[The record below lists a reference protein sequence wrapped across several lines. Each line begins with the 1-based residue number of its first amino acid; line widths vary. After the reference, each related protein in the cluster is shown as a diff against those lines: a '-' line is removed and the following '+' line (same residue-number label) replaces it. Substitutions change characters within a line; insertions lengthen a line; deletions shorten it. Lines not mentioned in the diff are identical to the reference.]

1 MTLCGLSEEWA
12 EALLWK
18 PELTLGA
25 NNRMARAKG
34 DIKPTYGSTSG
45 SRPRAPTRD
54 ELEAHRKLHRPGSTI
69 SDVILGGQDGIVNV
83 LGVVLGVAA
92 ASGDSRIIIAA
103 ALATTFAES
112 LSMAAVAYT
121 STLADRDFYEGQV
134 EREKEHIRKFASIER
149 EEIRQIYQAK
159 GFAGKQLDEI
169 VDTITSDEERW
180 VDVMMAEELK
190 VSPVERRGLLKTAII
205 VGLAAVI
212 GSLIPVA
219 PFFGLSVWMATWGSI
234 ALAGASLFAVGA
246 YKSSVLSIGTWWKSG
261 LQMLIIGLVTA
272 LVSYGIGL
280 FVVG

>member
-1 MTLCGLSEEWA
+1 MSQTEGDSN
-12 EALLWK
+12 
-18 PELTLGA
+18 P
-25 NNRMARAKG
+25 AKRQEVLV
-34 DIKPTYGSTSG
+34 PTKE
-45 SRPRAPTRD
+45 D
-54 ELEAHRKLHRPGSTI
+54 LEAHRRLHRPGTTI

-121 STLADRDFYEGQV
+121 STLADRDFYKGQV
-134 EREKEHIRKFASIER
+134 QREKEHIRRFATIER

-159 GFAGKQLDEI
+159 GFTGKQLDEI

-190 VSPVERRGLLKTAII
+190 VAPVEEKGLLRTALI

-219 PFFGLSVWMATWGSI
+219 PFFGLPVWIAAWASI

-246 YKSSVLSIGTWWKSG
+246 YKSSVLTVGVWWKSG

-272 LVSYGIGL
+272 IVSYVIGVL
-280 FVVG
+280 VVR

>member
-1 MTLCGLSEEWA
+1 MSQTEKNTS
-12 EALLWK
+12 
-18 PELTLGA
+18 
-25 NNRMARAKG
+25 
-34 DIKPTYGSTSG
+34 STEGTKATSFRRVP
-45 SRPRAPTRD
+45 SKED
-54 ELEAHRKLHRPGSTI
+54 LEAHRRLHRPGSTI

-121 STLADRDFYEGQV
+121 STLADRDFYKGQV
-134 EREKEHIRKFASIER
+134 EREKEHIRKFATIER

-159 GFAGKQLDEI
+159 GFTGKQLDEI

-190 VSPVERRGLLKTAII
+190 VAPVEEKGLLKTALI
-205 VGLAAVI
+205 VGLAAII

-219 PFFGLSVWMATWGSI
+219 PFFGFPIWIAAWASI
-234 ALAGASLFAVGA
+234 GFAGASLFAVGS
-246 YKSSVLSIGTWWKSG
+246 YKSNVLGVGVWWKSG
-261 LQMLIIGLVTA
+261 LQMLAIGLVTA
-272 LVSYGIGL
+272 LVSYAIGI
-280 FVVG
+280 FVVGQPV

>member
-1 MTLCGLSEEWA
+1 MRHAEEDSEHTAGTGEGLRRS
-12 EALLWK
+12 
-18 PELTLGA
+18 P
-25 NNRMARAKG
+25 
-34 DIKPTYGSTSG
+34 
-45 SRPRAPTRD
+45 PTRE

-69 SDVILGGQDGIVNV
+69 SDVILGGQDGVVNV

-159 GFAGKQLDEI
+159 GFTGKQLDEI
-169 VDTITSDEERW
+169 VNTITSNEERW
-180 VDVMMAEELK
+180 INVMMAEELK

-219 PFFGLSVWMATWGSI
+219 PFFGLSVWMAVWGSI

-246 YKSSVLSIGTWWKSG
+246 YKSSVLSVGVWWKSG

-272 LVSYGIGL
+272 IVSYGIGL
-280 FVVG
+280 FVVGQRM